1 MSDLLLAYR
10 AIKQQKARDKS
21 LKRFIS
27 KDPDYLVIRS
37 LIEQARMDVVA
48 TITWPNG
55 VKLDLTR
62 RDAMDRMQAMMSQE
76 QAGSY

>member
-1 MSDLLLAYR
+1 MAYR
-10 AIKQQKARDKS
+10 AIKQQKARDKA
-21 LKRFIS
+21 LKRFIA

-37 LIEQARMDVVA
+37 LIEQARQDVVA

-55 VKLDLTR
+55 VKLDLSR
-62 RDAMDRMQAMMSQE
+62 RDAMDRLQAVMSQE

>member
-1 MSDLLLAYR
+1 VSDFLLAYK
-10 AIKQQKARDKS
+10 AIKQQKARDKA
-21 LKRFIS
+21 LKRFVS

-37 LIEQARMDVVA
+37 LIEMARVDVVA

-62 RDAMDRMQAMMSQE
+62 RDAMDRMQAIMSQE